1 MVTEKELNE
10 EILWVVDSGFAM
22 GGLVI
27 NRGKIVDCAPIFRK
41 WFLGRTTGTVK
52 QIIRNK
58 KGWILWQ
65 QETTQ

>member
-1 MVTEKELNE
+1 MVTEKELNKE
-10 EILWVVDSGFAM
+10 ELWAVDSGFAF

-27 NRGKIVDCAPIFRK
+27 NRHKVVECAPIFRK

-58 KGWILWQ
+58 GWILWVM
-65 QETTQ
+65 ED

>member
-27 NRGKIVDCAPIFRK
+27 NRSKVKECAPIFRK
-41 WFLGRTTGTVK
+41 WFLGRTTGTCK

-58 KGWILWQ
+58 GWILWVME
-65 QETTQ
+65 ETE